1 MWVESKEN
9 TEKAYMGR
17 AFSGQVTGHRYLRRV
32 MSVLVDYI
40 AILLAEKS
48 AMWVTALLVDA
59 GRYER
64 LASSYTY
71 FWIPVIFIL
80 FYSRSNIYHMR
91 PILDKIRDIFYCTCN
106 GLVVSLLFLYFA
118 HKNIVD
124 SVVFPVA
131 FAIFAFVLGYVIRYV
146 YWRCQ
151 KSWHLLYEPVI
162 LIGAGKTAEK
172 ALRFYEQDLGYR
184 YDVLGLL
191 EDFPQKS
198 PVAGKYPVLGGMW
211 DAGRIVQETG
221 VKTVVITAPGL
232 AKEQLQK
239 LISQVQPHVRN
250 ISFVPDLLGTQMM
263 GAEVNVFFTE
273 AMLMLKIKNQLARRR
288 NRVIKRAFDL
298 LFTICGGLC
307 ILPFLLVIA
316 VMVAVDNKG
325 NVIFAHRRIGRDG
338 KEFKC
343 YKFQTMIPNAQE
355 ALEKYLAENPEARK
369 EWEESFKLTDDP
381 RVTKLGSILRKTS
394 LDEMPQLWNVIKGDM
409 SLVGPRPIVAK
420 EIERYG
426 EYFREYAMVPPGI
439 TGMWQASGRSDTTY
453 EERVEMDTWYV
464 RNWSVWIDLM
474 YLFKTVKIVF
484 TGKGAY

>member
-1 MWVESKEN
+1 MFMDSQSGNKPCVQN
-9 TEKAYMGR
+9 TNLHSYVRK
-17 AFSGQVTGHRYLRRV
+17 FL
-32 MSVLVDYI
+32 SVFVDYMS
-40 AILLAEKS
+40 ILLAEK
-48 AMWVTALLVDA
+48 AAVWLTVLLVDS

-106 GLVVSLLFLYFA
+106 GLAVSLLFLYFA

-124 SVVFPVA
+124 SVVFPAA
-131 FAIFAFVLGYVIRYV
+131 FAVCAFVLGYAIRYV
-146 YWRCQ
+146 YWRCL

-184 YDVLGLL
+184 YHVLGVL
-191 EDFPQKS
+191 EDCPDNS
-198 PVAGKYPVLGGMW
+198 PVTDRYPVLGGMW

-263 GAEVNVFFTE
+263 GAEVNLFFTE
-273 AMLMLKIKNQLARRR
+273 GMLMLKIRNQLARRR
-288 NRVIKRAFDL
+288 NRVIKRVFDL

-316 VMVAVDNKG
+316 VMVAFDNKG
-325 NVIFAHRRIGRDG
+325 NVIFAHRRIGRGG

-343 YKFQTMIPNAQE
+343 YKFQTMIPNAHE

-369 EWEESFKLTDDP
+369 EWEESFKLTNDP
-381 RVTKLGSILRKTS
+381 RVTKLGNILRKTS
-394 LDEMPQLWNVIKGDM
+394 LDEMPQLWNVIRGDM

-426 EYFREYAMVPPGI
+426 EYFREYAMVTPGI

>member
-1 MWVESKEN
+1 MFMDSQSGNKPCVQN
-9 TEKAYMGR
+9 TNLHSYVRK
-17 AFSGQVTGHRYLRRV
+17 FL
-32 MSVLVDYI
+32 SVFVDYMS
-40 AILLAEKS
+40 ILLAEK
-48 AMWVTALLVDA
+48 AAVWLTVLLVDS

-106 GLVVSLLFLYFA
+106 GLAVSLLFLYFA

-124 SVVFPVA
+124 SVVFPAA
-131 FAIFAFVLGYVIRYV
+131 FAVCAFGLGYAIRYV
-146 YWRCQ
+146 YWRCL

-162 LIGAGKTAEK
+162 LIGAGKTAAK

-191 EDFPQKS
+191 DDYPYKS
-198 PVAGKYPVLGGMW
+198 PMAGKYPVLGGMW
-211 DAGRIVQETG
+211 EAERILQETG
-221 VKTVVITAPGL
+221 VKTVIITAPGL

-273 AMLMLKIKNQLARRR
+273 GMLMLKIRNQLARRR
-288 NRVIKRAFDL
+288 NRVIKRVFDL

-316 VMVAVDNKG
+316 VMVAFDNKG
-325 NVIFAHRRIGRDG
+325 NVIFAHRRIGRGG

-369 EWEESFKLTDDP
+369 EWEESFKLTNDP
-381 RVTKLGSILRKTS
+381 RVTKLGNILRKTS

-426 EYFREYAMVPPGI
+426 EYFREYAMVTPGI

>member
-1 MWVESKEN
+1 ML
-9 TEKAYMGR
+9 T
-17 AFSGQVTGHRYLRRV
+17 
-32 MSVLVDYI
+32 DYI

-250 ISFVPDLLGTQMM
+250 ISFVPDLLGTQMR

>member
-1 MWVESKEN
+1 MFMDSQSGNKPCVQN
-9 TEKAYMGR
+9 TNLHSYVRK
-17 AFSGQVTGHRYLRRV
+17 FL
-32 MSVLVDYI
+32 SVFVDYMS
-40 AILLAEKS
+40 ILLAEK
-48 AMWVTALLVDA
+48 AAVWLTVLLADS

-91 PILDKIRDIFYCTCN
+91 PILDKIRDVFYCTCN
-106 GLVVSLLFLYFA
+106 GLAVSLLFLYFA

-124 SVVFPVA
+124 NAVFPAA
-131 FAIFAFVLGYVIRYV
+131 FAVCAFVLGYAIRYV
-146 YWRCQ
+146 YWRCL

-162 LIGAGKTAEK
+162 LIGAGKTAAK

-191 EDFPQKS
+191 DDYPEKS
-198 PVAGKYPVLGGMW
+198 PVAGRYPVLGGMW
-211 DAGRIVQETG
+211 DAERIVQETG

-232 AKEQLQK
+232 AKEQLQR

-273 AMLMLKIKNQLARRR
+273 GMLMLKIRNQLARRR
-288 NRVIKRAFDL
+288 NRVIKRVFDL
-298 LFTICGGLC
+298 LFTICGGLF

-316 VMVAVDNKG
+316 VMVAFDNKG
-325 NVIFAHRRIGRDG
+325 NVIFAHRRIGRGG

-369 EWEESFKLTDDP
+369 EWEESFKLTNDP
-381 RVTKLGSILRKTS
+381 RVTKLGNILRKTS

-426 EYFREYAMVPPGI
+426 EYFREYAMVTPGI